1 MYGLP
6 LQAPRYL
13 LMRSVS
19 VLALSVAIPEL
30 GEPAHG
36 WYGAV

>member
-6 LQAPRYL
+6 LQTPRYL

-19 VLALSVAIPEL
+19 VLALAVAIPEL
-30 GEPAHG
+30 DAPVNIWGDS
-36 WYGAV
+36 